1 MVLDPSLMTRY
12 DDIMRTIIDIPPT
25 QLSALDSWSQARGI
39 SRAEAIRQAV
49 ARLLAAENDR
59 KLAVDKT
66 SGMWSA
72 RRDDGLAAQ
81 EALRSEW
88 DER

>member
-1 MVLDPSLMTRY
+1 MMTRY
-12 DDIMRTIIDIPPT
+12 DDIMRTIIDIPPN

-59 KLAVDKT
+59 KLVVDET

-72 RRDDGLAAQ
+72 RQEDGLAAQ
-81 EALRSEW
+81 GALRAEW

>member
-1 MVLDPSLMTRY
+1 MMTRY

-66 SGMWSA
+66 HGIWA
-72 RRDDGLAAQ
+72 GRHADGLTAQ
-81 EALRSEW
+81 VELRSEW

>member
-1 MVLDPSLMTRY
+1 MMTCH
-12 DDIMRTIIDIPPT
+12 DDGMRTIIDIPSA
-25 QLSALDSWSQARGI
+25 QLSALDSWSHARGI

-49 ARLLAAENDR
+49 AHLLVAEDGR
-59 KLAVDKT
+59 RYAIDAT
-66 SGMWSA
+66 SGMWRERGA
-72 RRDDGLAAQ
+72 DGLSSQ